1 MKIYRMFDRF
11 CARNERYGIKNLMI
25 YIVAGNV
32 IVFLLS
38 MIDPRGI
45 IPAFLSFDRYKVLQG
60 QVWRLLTYVIVPRVG
75 GGAFGAFLF
84 AIMLY
89 FYYTIGK
96 VLESRW
102 GSLKL
107 TIFYFL
113 GTLIT
118 SVFAILLRAAADAS
132 YINLTLFLAFATLY
146 PDMRVMFFF
155 VIPIRIKYL
164 AYFAL
169 GLELLS
175 VVVNFRLFPA
185 NMLPLAA
192 LLNYALFFLPFI
204 SSLLRSARYRR
215 SDNVINFKQAK
226 RQAEKQYRQAQYRH
240 KCEVCGKTDTAY
252 PDLEF
257 RYCSKCSG
265 YHCYCQDH
273 ISTHVHV
280 V

>member
-96 VLESRW
+96 VRKPVGLAEAHYILFSRYAHHVCFRDPA
-102 GSLKL
+102 SR
-107 TIFYFL
+107 L
-113 GTLIT
+113 GDLH
-118 SVFAILLRAAADAS
+118 
-132 YINLTLFLAFATLY
+132 INLTLFLAFATLY

-164 AYFAL
+164 AISHW
-169 GLELLS
+169 GL
-175 VVVNFRLFPA
+175 NCCR
-185 NMLPLAA
+185 
-192 LLNYALFFLPFI
+192 
-204 SSLLRSARYRR
+204 SL
-215 SDNVINFKQAK
+215 
-226 RQAEKQYRQAQYRH
+226 
-240 KCEVCGKTDTAY
+240 
-252 PDLEF
+252 
-257 RYCSKCSG
+257 
-265 YHCYCQDH
+265 
-273 ISTHVHV
+273 
-280 V
+280 